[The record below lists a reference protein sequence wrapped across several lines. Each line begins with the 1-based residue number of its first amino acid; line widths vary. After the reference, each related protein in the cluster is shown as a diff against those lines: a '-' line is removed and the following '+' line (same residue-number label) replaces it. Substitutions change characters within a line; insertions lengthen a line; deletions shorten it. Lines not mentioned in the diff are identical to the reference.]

1 MAGRWHRLYSGE
13 TTINF
18 YGRRNIG
25 FFASG
30 LLLVVTIGSL
40 IFQGLN
46 LGIDFT
52 GGVAYEL
59 PAKGQLNVAAAEK
72 ILDDNEVDS
81 SNAKILSLSS
91 GSDQRLRIQ
100 FGEVE
105 PAVETAI
112 KEDLAKKASVDLQEV
127 SVEKVSATW
136 GRNITWDAI
145 RALAVFLL
153 LVSLFIAWRFESRMA
168 IGSLVAVVHD
178 VVISVGVYSVLQLEV
193 TPSTVVS
200 FLTILGFSLYDT
212 IVVFDKVQ
220 ENVTRFSGSR
230 VSYGDIVNVSMNQV
244 LMRSL
249 NTTISAVLP
258 VLSLLLLGSGVFG
271 AVALQEFALA
281 LLVGMAVGAYSSIY
295 IATPVLGLLRERS
308 AEYVTKRGE
317 LSLGKDM
324 ATLMA
329 TGAPV
334 SRRASARNTDATP
347 DVPPLPAVDAILSH
361 PPRPRK
367 KSRR

>member
-25 FFASG
+25 FVASG
-30 LLLVVTIGSL
+30 LLLIVTIGSL

-52 GGVAYEL
+52 GGVAFEL

-72 ILDDNEVDS
+72 ILDDNKVDS
-81 SNAKILSLSS
+81 SNAKILTLSS
-91 GSDQRLRIQ
+91 GDDQRLRIQ

-105 PAVETAI
+105 EKIETAI
-112 KEDLAKKASVDLQEV
+112 KEDLSKKASVDIKEV

-136 GRNITWDAI
+136 GRNITWDAV

-281 LLVGMAVGAYSSIY
+281 LLVGMVVGAYSSIY
-295 IATPVLGLLRERS
+295 IATPILGLLRERS
-308 AEYVTKRGE
+308 GEFASKRGE

-324 ATLMA
+324 AVLMA

-334 SRRASARNTDATP
+334 SRRASARNNESASELA
-347 DVPPLPAVDAILSH
+347 PLPAVDAILSH